1 MFATIVA
8 LRDVVVANRILAREE
23 VVDAYGHVSMRH
35 PDDPERYLMSRSR
48 SPALVTLDD
57 VLEFRLDGEVI
68 DGRGHQFYAERF
80 IHGAIYEARPDVM
93 AVVHNHS
100 NDVIPFTI
108 TSEPLRPALHVA
120 ASIGAHIPVW
130 DIRDNFGDT
139 DLLVVNMDHG
149 RDLARGLGGDRV
161 VLMRGHGCAVVGSS
175 IQAAVLTSI
184 YLQVNA
190 RILATARGFG
200 EVTYL
205 SPGEIEHMTETSLGD
220 LSVSRA
226 WEYFRRRAGMGDG

>member
-1 MFATIVA
+1 MFAIIEA
-8 LRDVVVANRILAREE
+8 LRDVVVANRILAREG
-23 VVDAYGHVSMRH
+23 VVDAFGHVSMRH
-35 PDDPERYLMSRSR
+35 PDDAERYLMSRSR
-48 SPALVTLDD
+48 SPELVTLDD

-68 DGRGHQFYAERF
+68 DGRGHRFYAERF
-80 IHGAIYEARPDVM
+80 IHGAIYEARPDVI

-108 TSEPLRPALHVA
+108 TTEPLKPALHVA
-120 ASIGAHIPVW
+120 ASIGGHIPVW

-139 DLLVVNMDHG
+139 DLLVVNMEHG
-149 RDLARGLGGDRV
+149 RDLARGLGDNTV
-161 VLMRGHGCAVVGSS
+161 VLMRGHGCAVIGRTLA
-175 IQAAVLTSI
+175 AAVLTSI

-190 RILATARGFG
+190 RVLATARGFG
-200 EVTYL
+200 EVAYL
-205 SPGEIEHMTETSLGD
+205 SPGEIELMTETSLGD